1 MVTKSYSSR
10 SRNLRGLKVIKQ
22 DVFHMKKQSASV
34 LVGVDIAKFL
44 PMSGLLETTNPASSD
59 SRAPLHDM
67 RAGNNSTLFMN
78 S

>member
-1 MVTKSYSSR
+1 
-10 SRNLRGLKVIKQ
+10 
-22 DVFHMKKQSASV
+22 MKKQSASV